1 MRFAFCNVLN
11 RRMRGENAGE
21 RKSMLI
27 GIISDTHDNLD
38 RLRAAIS
45 TLKSRGA
52 ARLIHCGDIVSPFV
66 VKAIAEAGFEECFG
80 VFGNN
85 DGELIYLSETFKKIG
100 RIAKPP
106 AFIEMGGARF
116 AVLHEPMPDD
126 AMAALPVDAVLFGHT
141 HQPVLKD
148 GKPVIVN
155 PGECCGWLTGKSTI
169 AVFDTAGMK
178 AELIEL

>member
-1 MRFAFCNVLN
+1 
-11 RRMRGENAGE
+11 
-21 RKSMLI
+21 MLI

-38 RLRAAIS
+38 RLKTALETLRA
-45 TLKSRGA
+45 RGVS
-52 ARLIHCGDIVSPFV
+52 RLIHCGDIVSPFV
-66 VKAIAEAGFEECFG
+66 VKEIAGYGFEECFG

-85 DGELIYLSETFKKIG
+85 DGEWLFLTENFKKIG

-126 AMAALPVDAVLFGHT
+126 AMATLPVDAVLFGHT
-141 HQPVLKD
+141 HQPVIRN

-169 AVFDTAGMK
+169 AVFDTEGMK